1 MPVLYTSRVESFVS
15 KSLVS
20 KSLQSPMPQLL
31 HFRIGWYST
40 TSTDESV
47 FIIGGTDMSG
57 SSYFEIST
65 IAEYKNGKWRK
76 IGNMAQAR
84 RSSIAYIFGSSMK
97 IIGGRHRDR
106 QVS

>member
-1 MPVLYTSRVESFVS
+1 
-15 KSLVS
+15 
-20 KSLQSPMPQLL
+20 MPQLL

-47 FIIGGTDMSG
+47 FIIGGMSTAHRDLDMSDKIP
-57 SSYFEIST
+57 SSSWFDVTT

-76 IGNMAQAR
+76 IGDMVQAR
-84 RSSIAYIFGSSMK
+84 SSSIAYIFGSSMK
-97 IIGGRHRDR
+97 IIGGRFRSNEDS

>member
-1 MPVLYTSRVESFVS
+1 
-15 KSLVS
+15 
-20 KSLQSPMPQLL
+20 MPQLL

-40 TSTDESV
+40 TSTAESV
-47 FIIGGTDMSG
+47 FIIGGKSTAHRDLTDKIPS
-57 SSYFEIST
+57 SSYFDVST

-76 IGNMAQAR
+76 IGDMVQAR

-97 IIGGRHRDR
+97 IIGGRFGRSYEES